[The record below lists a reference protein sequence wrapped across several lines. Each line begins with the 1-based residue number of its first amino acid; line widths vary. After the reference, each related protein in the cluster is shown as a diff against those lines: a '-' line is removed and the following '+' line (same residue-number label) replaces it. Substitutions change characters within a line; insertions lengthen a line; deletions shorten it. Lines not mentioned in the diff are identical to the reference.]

1 MSCVSILA
9 ILPDVMQLLRLVPRV
24 WRWCKILALDMLWID
39 FVIVIVVVDGE
50 QRLPI
55 RNMPRPCALRDVLY

>member
-1 MSCVSILA
+1 M
-9 ILPDVMQLLRLVPRV
+9 
-24 WRWCKILALDMLWID
+24 ALDMLWID